1 MIEGQVLNDPFFRP
15 LRVVPKMII
24 QEMTSCVSM
33 NHFFSVD
40 DLVRTGRK
48 DDFLLAKKYEIHLC
62 RLVFTGVH
70 HSKVGLLRVAITT
83 KTLRFSFR

>member
-1 MIEGQVLNDPFFRP
+1 MFIWREFLIITESSSAYS
-15 LRVVPKMII
+15 LRLTI
-24 QEMTSCVSM
+24 C
-33 NHFFSVD
+33 FS
-40 DLVRTGRK
+40 TGRK

-70 HSKVGLLRVAITT
+70 HSNKIRSLRVAITT